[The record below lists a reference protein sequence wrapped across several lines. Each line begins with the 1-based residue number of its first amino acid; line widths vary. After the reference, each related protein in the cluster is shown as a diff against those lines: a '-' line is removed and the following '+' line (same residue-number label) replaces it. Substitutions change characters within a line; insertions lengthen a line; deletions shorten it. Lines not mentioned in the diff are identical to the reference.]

1 MEKVHIV
8 CILDKSSSM
17 SFASYNII
25 KSFNTFSDIQKNE
38 RGNANITLVHFNTT
52 VDTICKD
59 IDISDSPE
67 LNISNYSCRGMTAL
81 YDAIGETILSI
92 NDKNVYVIIQTDGEE
107 NSSKNFNKEKISA
120 LINSKKKSGWQFL
133 FMGAD
138 IDVSYNA
145 SLIGLEKEAMTFY
158 KTSNGIE
165 SAFSEM
171 SGKVSNY
178 RCSLDKNRLYPKSY
192 KTV

>member
-120 LINSKKKSGWQFL
+120 LINS
-133 FMGAD
+133 
-138 IDVSYNA
+138 SYNA